1 MEPLICSFAR
11 LACVLVSRL
20 MFNLRDPRGHSAA
33 RVMTTTT
40 AATNSTLTSTAVLLH
55 TLTNV
60 ENVSEPTIYD
70 PRNRQGGSFSDAI
83 YRGDRE
89 DF

>member
-1 MEPLICSFAR
+1 MEPLICLFTR

-40 AATNSTLTSTAVLLH
+40 AVTSSTLTSTAVLH

-60 ENVSEPTIYD
+60 GVVSEPAIYD
-70 PRNRQGGSFSDAI
+70 PRDRQGGSFSDAI
-83 YRGDRE
+83 YCGDCE

>member
-1 MEPLICSFAR
+1 MIAS

-20 MFNLRDPRGHSAA
+20 MFNLRDPREHSAA
-33 RVMTTTT
+33 RETTTITT
-40 AATNSTLTSTAVLLH
+40 ATSFAPMSTTMLLH

-60 ENVSEPTIYD
+60 DVGDGPMIHESRDCEE
-70 PRNRQGGSFSDAI
+70 GLLSDAI
-83 YRGDRE
+83 FCGHYE